1 MNTSIDRLAHRFH
14 GSIDEKAGSVVVCFR
29 DPGAARECARAI
41 ESSTQRKVALCGCR
55 IVIEGDGFLE
65 QLRQAG
71 L

>member
-1 MNTSIDRLAHRFH
+1 MYTSIDRLAHRFH
-14 GSIDEKAGSVVVCFR
+14 GSIDEKAGAVVVCFS
-29 DPGAARECARAI
+29 DPGEARDCAQEI
-41 ESSTQRKVALCGCR
+41 ESSTQRKVSLRGCR